1 MYDTCKTHQEN
12 AEALENDNPN
22 TALELYKK
30 AARCF
35 IKSNDTKQASK
46 CLEKAVKILKSIEVG
61 DNDALQF
68 LEKYKDVSEI
78 YKLMGKQSESEKLMK
93 SLYKSLVDNVK
104 TIRVEVKG
112 IEDPYAS
119 EKKLK
124 LAAAYAKAA
133 NDDLLRNACWVDMG
147 DKFRE
152 KAAKITNPRQA
163 VELFVQAAH
172 RYSKGENEKLQNDM
186 YLEAAI
192 NFVKRGNQVEKS
204 KKDLILAID
213 NYQQAAFLYEWVNN
227 SKERELMSKKIEE
240 LCEIIGIP
248 KEHIF
253 DYLEKEL
260 GLYRVIL
267 DLVQT

>member
-1 MYDTCKTHQEN
+1 MNERCKTHQEN
-12 AEALENDNPN
+12 AEALETDNPN
-22 TALELYKK
+22 SAFESYKN

-35 IKSNDTKQASK
+35 IKSNDAKQASK
-46 CLEKAVKILKSIEVG
+46 CLEKAVKILKNTEGSE
-61 DNDALQF
+61 NDAFQL
-68 LEKYKDVSEI
+68 LEKYKGVSEI
-78 YKLMGKQSESEKLMK
+78 YKLLGKQSESEKLMK
-93 SLYKSLVDNVK
+93 SFYKKLVDDVK
-104 TIRVEVKG
+104 TIRTEVKG
-112 IEDPYAS
+112 AEDPYAS

-133 NDDLLRNACWVDMG
+133 NDDALRNACWVDVG
-147 DKFRE
+147 DKFRK

-163 VELFVQAAH
+163 LELYLQAAR
-172 RYSKGENEKLQNDM
+172 RYSKGENEKLLNEM
-186 YLEAAI
+186 YLEAAL

-204 KKDLILAID
+204 KKDFILAID
-213 NYQQAAFLYEWVNN
+213 NYQQAAILYEWVDNR
-227 SKERELMSKKIEE
+227 KEEEKLTKKIEE